1 MRVLILGL
9 LCCLATPLAAIE
21 PFFAPAVP
29 AGSVEVRL
37 HPTEGVAIGVPTFVT
52 FGLPFPRGS
61 IDVAGLASVR
71 VLRNGTEI
79 PAHVSEITPWRHRS
93 NAAIDGQSVRV
104 ARVQLSYTFASGFPA
119 SEVIDVSWGGP
130 ARTLDVPVAQDAR
143 MAWHQVT
150 AGGFSSA
157 HNIFEPDVYAV
168 LPRTWLSRGLLT
180 SMRSLPFDPSNGDA
194 RDDPATNDSV
204 THWPGFQEA
213 DRANKNNFYSV
224 TNQDPGSVNGA
235 NPYLT
240 EAEPWLY
247 DRAATMFRLY
257 FRSGSFV
264 ALRQALRNAQFYAGR
279 QNASGFFAFGG
290 VDADSKYAYNECLA
304 YALWTTGDPQ
314 MPARIARTPT
324 AQATFAHAWTP
335 QRGFWTERHAAFKL
349 LANVV
354 AFEVA
359 GGASLRDAVNQIL
372 ADYRT
377 HQDGAGGGVP
387 MPYIDGGLYHTGAQH
402 AGDWGDADFGGSSW
416 MSALLSD
423 AVVRAYATGED
434 AATAGFVARLGDF
447 MRATVVSTIEHSY
460 DATGPLALP
469 RYAMLRDGSDGQRNF
484 EDGEHA
490 LDVAAQVAWARW
502 FRESLGGDGTALRA
516 TALDLYATYDEG
528 VNYWIRPAAP
538 PANTAYRVNP
548 PRKWGWEHRTSD
560 GLAFAMIEA
569 DPDDVFFNGFE
580 DD

>member
-37 HPTEGVAIGVPTFVT
+37 HPTEGVAIGVPTLVT

-314 MPARIARTPT
+314 MPARIARTPHGT
-324 AQATFAHAWTP
+324 GHLRARVDAAARLLDRAPCSVQVAGEC
-335 QRGFWTERHAAFKL
+335 RGFRS
-349 LANVV
+349 
-354 AFEVA
+354 
-359 GGASLRDAVNQIL
+359 GGR
-372 ADYRT
+372 
-377 HQDGAGGGVP
+377 
-387 MPYIDGGLYHTGAQH
+387 
-402 AGDWGDADFGGSSW
+402 
-416 MSALLSD
+416 
-423 AVVRAYATGED
+423 
-434 AATAGFVARLGDF
+434 
-447 MRATVVSTIEHSY
+447 
-460 DATGPLALP
+460 
-469 RYAMLRDGSDGQRNF
+469 
-484 EDGEHA
+484 
-490 LDVAAQVAWARW
+490 
-502 FRESLGGDGTALRA
+502 RESA
-516 TALDLYATYDEG
+516 
-528 VNYWIRPAAP
+528 
-538 PANTAYRVNP
+538 
-548 PRKWGWEHRTSD
+548 
-560 GLAFAMIEA
+560 
-569 DPDDVFFNGFE
+569 
-580 DD
+580 